1 METSFTVNLLEIA
14 SADENIDNFVN
25 FCDAVHEKTS
35 CTLERCNLGLLVRDL
50 VSPPKKKRIK

>member
-25 FCDAVHEKTS
+25 FCDAVHEKTG
-35 CTLERCNLGLLVRDL
+35 CTLEICNLGSLVRDL
-50 VSPPKKKRIK
+50 VSLSKKKRIK